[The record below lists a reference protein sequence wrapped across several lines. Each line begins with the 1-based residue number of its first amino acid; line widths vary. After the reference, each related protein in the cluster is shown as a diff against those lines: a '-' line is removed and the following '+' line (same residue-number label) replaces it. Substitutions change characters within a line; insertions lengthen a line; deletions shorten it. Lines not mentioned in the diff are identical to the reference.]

1 MCESVVEVSVMVV
14 QLLSHE
20 PSCFLYSQRVSVALP
35 PVSEEA
41 MVSLPLPTLAVTVGV
56 AGFGGR
62 VGNAGAASSSVA
74 QALSL

>member
-1 MCESVVEVSVMVV
+1 MWERVVEVSVMVV

-41 MVSLPLPTLAVTVGV
+41 MVSLPLPTLVVIVGV

-62 VGNAGAASSSVA
+62 VGNAEAVSSAVA
-74 QALSL
+74 QVLSL